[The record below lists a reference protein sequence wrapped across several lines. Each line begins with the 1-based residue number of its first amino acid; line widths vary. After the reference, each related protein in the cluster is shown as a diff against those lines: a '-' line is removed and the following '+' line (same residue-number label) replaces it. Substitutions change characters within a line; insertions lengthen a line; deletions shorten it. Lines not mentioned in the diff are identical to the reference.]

1 MDKSS
6 YRLLI
11 VAYGA
16 SLLQIL
22 PFVKNLKKENSSVV
36 IDLLTDLKTDSI
48 TDQIRDYVTKVYVI
62 RKFSERFSHGRVALL
77 FDKCLFIVPFLFLS
91 FKRYDVVNIHFAR
104 PSLLKARPWIR
115 RMTKNIVMTS
125 FSCNG
130 RPTLLF
136 CHLSGG
142 EKRSSTLTERN

>member
-77 FDKCLFIVPFLFLS
+77 FDKCLFIVPFLFFFFFQTVRCGEYS
-91 FKRYDVVNIHFAR
+91 FCKTIFVEGNALDSQNDKKH
-104 PSLLKARPWIR
+104 
-115 RMTKNIVMTS
+115 
-125 FSCNG
+125 
-130 RPTLLF
+130 
-136 CHLSGG
+136 CHNSMG
-142 EKRSSTLTERN
+142 